1 VSRLAL
7 GAVVAAGLAVGACG
21 PTTADDTIDATPDDT
36 IESGVI
42 VDPTTPTTTE
52 VVVGSASDLL
62 PEISTDMSRLG
73 AEIGGD
79 GDEDAT
85 IARIELMW
93 ASVRDEVT
101 ATHPEL
107 VNGIG
112 AAVEMARVGVDTNR
126 PADADKAFSLLTD
139 LIDRYFGDG

>member
-1 VSRLAL
+1 MTRLAL
-7 GAVVAAGLAVGACG
+7 GALVAAGLTVGACG
-21 PTTADDTIDATPDDT
+21 TAADDSNGAAPADT

-42 VDPTTPTTTE
+42 VDPSTPTTTE
-52 VVVGSASDLL
+52 IVRGSASDLL
-62 PEISTDMSRLG
+62 AEINTEMSRLS

-93 ASVRDEVT
+93 ASIRDEIT
-101 ATHPEL
+101 TTHPEL

-112 AAVEMARVGVDTNR
+112 AAIEMARVGVDANR

-139 LIDRYFGDG
+139 LTDRYFGDG

>member
-1 VSRLAL
+1 MSRLAL
-7 GAVVAAGLAVGACG
+7 GAVVAAGLTIGACG
-21 PTTADDTIDATPDDT
+21 STTVDESIGDPPDDT

-42 VDPTTPTTTE
+42 VDPATPTTTE
-52 VVVGSASDLL
+52 IVVGSASDLL

-101 ATHPEL
+101 STHPEL
-107 VNGIG
+107 VNGIS
-112 AAVEMARVGVDTNR
+112 AAVEMARVGVDANR